1 MRVRISAD
9 YERLEFLRVLRSYEN
24 ERLTDP
30 GQLIAP
36 AILPGS
42 ENPASAPDQAEA
54 AEAENG

>member
-1 MRVRISAD
+1 MRISAD

-24 ERLTDP
+24 ERLSDP

-36 AILPGS
+36 AILPGGDT
-42 ENPASAPDQAEA
+42 PKTAPDAAKA

>member
-30 GQLIAP
+30 GRLIAP
-36 AILPGS
+36 VILPGS
-42 ENPASAPDQAEA
+42 EAPESAPDTAEA